1 MPKRILVAVLAA
13 SMAACTAPA
22 AHAPLVAASPRRSAA
37 KRKVT
42 RPRGAR
48 VLFLATGRA
57 VTRLHQAEHDLKAVR
72 LWGRLTNHLY
82 EVKVAV
88 RPGRSDIPADRHL
101 ADAYISAVAAQG
113 TLRNLCDIVFYPVA
127 IAQDL
132 VRWRRYHA
140 QGRLGR
146 PPGTLRQYWGSILAH
161 ELAHCLG
168 TGRGERVAKHWEAKA
183 QRKLEARAGT

>member
-1 MPKRILVAVLAA
+1 MAKHLLVAVLAA
-13 SMAACTAPA
+13 CLAACTAPA
-22 AHAPLVAASPRRSAA
+22 GHAPGVAASPRRQAA
-37 KRKVT
+37 KRAIT

-48 VLFLATGRA
+48 VRFFATGRA
-57 VTRLHQAEHDLKAVR
+57 LTRLHEAEHDLKSVR
-72 LWGRLTNHLY
+72 LWGPLTNHLF

-113 TLRNLCDIVFYPVA
+113 TLRNLCDIVFYPAA
-127 IAQDL
+127 IARDL

-183 QRKLEARAGT
+183 QHKLATRAKT